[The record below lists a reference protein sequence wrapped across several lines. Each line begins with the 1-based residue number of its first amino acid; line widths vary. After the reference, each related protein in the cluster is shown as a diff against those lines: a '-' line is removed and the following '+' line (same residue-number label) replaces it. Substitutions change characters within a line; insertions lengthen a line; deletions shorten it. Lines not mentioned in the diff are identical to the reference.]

1 MLTTLFLQI
10 ITNQIAAVKLCKGA
24 WRIFSKKCKGVN
36 VLLLG
41 YPKNG
46 QFFKIKTKPQ
56 IIMRCKI
63 IENASLLGFGRLF
76 LGYPVAQKLRDW
88 NSKNSKD
95 SISALIWD
103 LDFGILIM
111 FYYFFYNVQGIY
123 YYTVIKFEQI
133 NNKSLIV
140 VFCASFFVLY
150 NLRNLM
156 TIKVNFRE
164 FTVQKRSTKINDL

>member
-1 MLTTLFLQI
+1 MYYYKVSQKM
-10 ITNQIAAVKLCKGA
+10 AS
-24 WRIFSKKCKGVN
+24 FSK
-36 VLLLG
+36 
-41 YPKNG
+41 
-46 QFFKIKTKPQ
+46 IKENSE

-111 FYYFFYNVQGIY
+111 FYYFIY
-123 YYTVIKFEQI
+123 
-133 NNKSLIV
+133 IV
-140 VFCASFFVLY
+140 
-150 NLRNLM
+150 
-156 TIKVNFRE
+156 
-164 FTVQKRSTKINDL
+164 